1 VSRRV
6 WNGARWIV
14 ALALVVFWFLALRP
28 QGLGGP
34 AEFVMVSG
42 HSMEPTMHTGDL
54 VVVHRH
60 ADYGIGDV
68 VAYRVPKGDPA
79 AGAQVIHRIV
89 GGDGDRG
96 FVVQGDNRTAPDI
109 WRPRTRDVIGSEW
122 AYAPKVGR
130 VILFLHGPIFIAAL
144 ATTIVVCWILF
155 SGGGKSDDCE
165 PHHHW
170 VADWEHSTE
179 GPDGWVTPHRC
190 RDCGREVAARDF
202 LDADER
208 AKRG

>member
-1 VSRRV
+1 VTRRV
-6 WNGARWIV
+6 WDGARWLV

-42 HSMEPTMHTGDL
+42 QSMEPTMHTGDL

-60 ADYGIGDV
+60 AGYGIGDV
-68 VAYRVPKGDPA
+68 VAYHVPKGNPA

-89 GGDGDRG
+89 GGNGNAG

-109 WRPRTRDVIGSEW
+109 WRPRTGDVIGSEW

-155 SGGGKSDDCE
+155 SGGGKDEECE
-165 PHHHW
+165 PYHHW
-170 VADWEHSTE
+170 VADWEQSSE
-179 GPDGWVTPHRC
+179 GPDGWVAPHRC
-190 RDCGREVAARDF
+190 KDCGREVAARDF

-208 AKRG
+208 AKHG